1 MQLMF
6 ALLLLAISFVLT
18 VNIRPYETRALN
30 YLEEC
35 SLLVL
40 MLTQAV
46 SLIYLDADAKALA
59 TGSRDETNEAWATF
73 VLLALNALAIIVL
86 GGAFAIA
93 VVRYYGP
100 KVRICLPGDCCASAA
115 ARVLDETWEE
125 IVIFTPNIEL
135 VWVDVADGVAIVDA
149 PDGIVVKW
157 QDAESGAIV
166 APIFR
171 GGLALPPPMGFDL
184 AMCDAATGDL
194 ADADANR
201 TPAWRNTVTGAFVEL
216 DDVRSCT
223 MWLNHRTGA
232 LSRVNPHADVV
243 ENEVAPL
250 RIADAG
256 AAGAAGAAAAAGAA
270 VVGHDADAG
279 GADAGGA
286 DGSGAHSGGAD
297 AGGTRSGGADRWLA
311 SMERRAMLNP
321 YPFGIAM
328 QTMQREESSVA
339 RSREGG
345 DDDEQSF
352 DFLPPEA
359 FCRDTG
365 EEGDESEGAPAK
377 GPVNEL

>member
-1 MQLMF
+1 MF
-6 ALLLLAISFVLT
+6 ALLLLVISLLLT

-115 ARVLDETWEE
+115 ARVLDETWEKIE
-125 IVIFTPNIEL
+125 ICAADVEL
-135 VWVDVADGVAIVDA
+135 VWVDVADGVTIVDA
-149 PDGIVVKW
+149 PDGIIVKW

-216 DDVRSCT
+216 DDVRPCT
-223 MWLNHRTGA
+223 MWLNRRTGA
-232 LSRVNPHADVV
+232 LSCVNPHADVV
-243 ENEVAPL
+243 ENEAVPPL

-256 AAGAAGAAAAAGAA
+256 AAGAAGAAVAANDNEPPLDVNADGPIDAFAPPPPSGAGGGPPSPAPAPFVIDMAMRQDVVNPAGAA
-270 VVGHDADAG
+270 LR
-279 GADAGGA
+279 
-286 DGSGAHSGGAD
+286 
-297 AGGTRSGGADRWLA
+297 TRDVEMTS
-311 SMERRAMLNP
+311 
-321 YPFGIAM
+321 IAI
-328 QTMQREESSVA
+328 
-339 RSREGG
+339 
-345 DDDEQSF
+345 
-352 DFLPPEA
+352 
-359 FCRDTG
+359 
-365 EEGDESEGAPAK
+365 
-377 GPVNEL
+377 

>member
-73 VLLALNALAIIVL
+73 VLLALNALAFIAL

-100 KVRICLPGDCCASAA
+100 KMRICLPGDCCASAA
-115 ARVLDETWEE
+115 ARVLDEAWEE
-125 IVIFTPNIEL
+125 IGIYTPNIEL
-135 VWVDVADGVAIVDA
+135 VWVDVAGGVTIVDA
-149 PDGIVVKW
+149 PDGIIVKW

-171 GGLALPPPMGFDL
+171 GGLALPPSMGFDL

-216 DDVRSCT
+216 DDVRPCT
-223 MWLNHRTGA
+223 MWLNRRTGA
-232 LSRVNPHADVV
+232 LSCVNLHADVV
-243 ENEVAPL
+243 ENEAVPPL

-256 AAGAAGAAAAAGAA
+256 AAGAAGAAAVAANDNPPPLDVNVNADGPIDAFAPPPPSGAGGGPPSPAPAPFVIDMAMRQEVVNPAGAA
-270 VVGHDADAG
+270 LR
-279 GADAGGA
+279 
-286 DGSGAHSGGAD
+286 
-297 AGGTRSGGADRWLA
+297 TRDVEMTS
-311 SMERRAMLNP
+311 
-321 YPFGIAM
+321 IAI
-328 QTMQREESSVA
+328 
-339 RSREGG
+339 
-345 DDDEQSF
+345 
-352 DFLPPEA
+352 
-359 FCRDTG
+359 
-365 EEGDESEGAPAK
+365 
-377 GPVNEL
+377 

>member
-6 ALLLLAISFVLT
+6 ALLLLVISLLLT

-73 VLLALNALAIIVL
+73 VLLVLNVFAFIAL

-100 KVRICLPGDCCASAA
+100 KVQVCLPGDCCASAA

-125 IVIFTPNIEL
+125 IGIVAPNIEL
-135 VWVDVADGVAIVDA
+135 VWVDAADGVTIVDA
-149 PDGIVVKW
+149 PDGVIVMW
-157 QDAESGAIV
+157 QDSKSGAIV
-166 APIFR
+166 APFC
-171 GGLALPPPMGFDL
+171 GGLALPPPMGYDL
-184 AMCDAATGDL
+184 VVCDATTGDL
-194 ADADANR
+194 AAVGADRA
-201 TPAWRNTVTGAFVEL
+201 PAWRNTVTGALVML

-232 LSRVNPHADVV
+232 LSRVNPHVEVV
-243 ENEVAPL
+243 ETPL

-256 AAGAAGAAAAAGAA
+256 AAGAAGAAVAADVPPPPLDVNADGLIDAFAPPPPPGGGGRPPSPTPAPVPFVIDMAAMRQDVLNPAGAA
-270 VVGHDADAG
+270 LR
-279 GADAGGA
+279 
-286 DGSGAHSGGAD
+286 
-297 AGGTRSGGADRWLA
+297 T
-311 SMERRAMLNP
+311 
-321 YPFGIAM
+321 
-328 QTMQREESSVA
+328 
-339 RSREGG
+339 REG
-345 DDDEQSF
+345 EREFEMTSF
-352 DFLPPEA
+352 EI
-359 FCRDTG
+359 
-365 EEGDESEGAPAK
+365 
-377 GPVNEL
+377 

>member
-1 MQLMF
+1 
-6 ALLLLAISFVLT
+6 
-18 VNIRPYETRALN
+18 
-30 YLEEC
+30 
-35 SLLVL
+35 

-73 VLLALNALAIIVL
+73 VLLALNALAFIVL

-115 ARVLDETWEE
+115 ARVLDETWEKIGIYSE
-125 IVIFTPNIEL
+125 DVEL
-135 VWVDVADGVAIVDA
+135 VWVDVADGVTIVDA
-149 PDGIVVKW
+149 PDGIIVKW

-171 GGLALPPPMGFDL
+171 GGLALPPPKEYDL
-184 AMCDAATGDL
+184 AICDATTGNL
-194 ADADANR
+194 VSVVGANR

-286 DGSGAHSGGAD
+286 DAGGADGGGAAGSGAHSGGAD
-297 AGGTRSGGADRWLA
+297 AGGTRSGGGDRWLA

-321 YPFGIAM
+321 YPYGIAM
-328 QTMQREESSVA
+328 QRMQREESSVA

-352 DFLPPEA
+352 DFLPPDA

>member
-125 IVIFTPNIEL
+125 IGIFTPNIEL
-135 VWVDVADGVAIVDA
+135 VWVDVADGVTIVDA
-149 PDGIVVKW
+149 PDGIIVKW

-184 AMCDAATGDL
+184 AMCDATTGDL
-194 ADADANR
+194 ADAADANR
-201 TPAWRNTVTGAFVEL
+201 KPAWRNTVTGAFVEL
-216 DDVRSCT
+216 DDVRPCT
-223 MWLNHRTGA
+223 MWLNRRTGA
-232 LSRVNPHADVV
+232 LSCVNPHADVV
-243 ENEVAPL
+243 ENEAVPPL

-256 AAGAAGAAAAAGAA
+256 AAGAAVAANDNEPPLDVNADGPIDAFAPPPPSGAGGGPPSPAPAPFVIDMAMRQDVVNPAGAA
-270 VVGHDADAG
+270 LR
-279 GADAGGA
+279 
-286 DGSGAHSGGAD
+286 
-297 AGGTRSGGADRWLA
+297 TRDVEMTS
-311 SMERRAMLNP
+311 
-321 YPFGIAM
+321 IAI
-328 QTMQREESSVA
+328 
-339 RSREGG
+339 
-345 DDDEQSF
+345 
-352 DFLPPEA
+352 
-359 FCRDTG
+359 
-365 EEGDESEGAPAK
+365 
-377 GPVNEL
+377 